1 MDAILFLGTVV
12 NIILVLVV
20 VGTWNTAVLGPILA
34 INGTLSLAGVLL
46 LWKPKVPPRK

>member
-1 MDAILFLGTVV
+1 MLFFVTVV

-34 INGTLSLAGVLL
+34 INGTLALAGILL
-46 LWKPKVPPRK
+46 LWKTKVPPRK